1 MFGFFPKVNAKNRV
15 AQFSSASVRTVPNAE
30 TEEGNKSKNEFLMT
44 HSSSDRD

>member
-30 TEEGNKSKNEFLMT
+30 TEEGNKSVAKEKVVWLVL
-44 HSSSDRD
+44 R